1 MSLTYPVLNDI
12 YAVKI
17 NELNSFIDLV
27 DEKLVGNQT
36 ELNSKLDNVTSQV
49 NNQNIKIDLI
59 HNLLTNTKLLQ
70 IKILIIKIMKF
81 LNPVK

>member
-17 NELNSFIDLV
+17 NELNNIIGLI
-27 DEKLVGNQT
+27 DEKLHDQSEIN
-36 ELNSKLDNVTSQV
+36 KLDLVTSQV

-59 HNLLTNTKLLQ
+59 HNLFNQYKASDTDL
-70 IKILIIKIMKF
+70 IKKIMKS
-81 LNPVK
+81 

>member
-17 NELNSFIDLV
+17 NELNNIIGLI
-27 DEKLVGNQT
+27 DEKLHDSQS
-36 ELNSKLDNVTSQV
+36 EINSKLDLVTSQV

-59 HNLLTNTKLLQ
+59 HNLFNSRSRKKNNFFRIDNNKLR
-70 IKILIIKIMKF
+70 
-81 LNPVK
+81 VK